1 MSFRDKLIQLRN
13 EQKLSQQEL
22 ADMLDVARQTVS
34 RWESGKSVPS
44 SNQIANICKV
54 FHIQPNELVETES
67 GAYDTPKQA
76 QPHTANQTKRTL
88 SIPLLVVMSVL
99 LLIAIGGLIATIV
112 YAVKD
117 AAYDTSVTAW
127 IVSIPRNTPIVILAV
142 FLGIF
147 IILVSVL
154 IVFLVRSRKK

>member
-13 EQKLSQQEL
+13 EQKLSQQEF

-67 GAYDTPKQA
+67 GVYNTSE
-76 QPHTANQTKRTL
+76 QPQSTATSPTKKPLT
-88 SIPLLVVMSVL
+88 IPLLVIMGIL
-99 LLIAIGGLIATIV
+99 LLIAVGGLIATIV

-117 AAYDTSVTAW
+117 AAYDTSATAW

-147 IILVSVL
+147 IVLVTVL
-154 IVFLVRSRKK
+154 IVLLVRSRKK